1 MSVTG
6 TYRLALSLSLS
17 LSIYIYI
24 YIIPGIVEG
33 TEIKLMPTIFTSLRR
48 VLIAGVAEGFNLL
61 GLLDSKY
68 GVAKIIG
75 YVDIYLPV
83 DTV

>member
-1 MSVTG
+1 
-6 TYRLALSLSLS
+6 LL
-17 LSIYIYI
+17 YI
-24 YIIPGIVEG
+24 YIIPGIVE
-33 TEIKLMPTIFTSLRR
+33 TEVKLMPTIFTSLRR

-68 GVAKIIG
+68 GGNKIIG

>member
-1 MSVTG
+1 
-6 TYRLALSLSLS
+6 LLSLSLS
-17 LSIYIYI
+17 LSIYIYIYIYI

>member
-1 MSVTG
+1 VSVTG

>member
-1 MSVTG
+1 
-6 TYRLALSLSLS
+6 
-17 LSIYIYI
+17 
-24 YIIPGIVEG
+24 
-33 TEIKLMPTIFTSLRR
+33 MPTIFTSLRR

-68 GVAKIIG
+68 GGNKIIG

-83 DTV
+83 DKV